1 MFSPSLKLHYSVYVN
16 LLSLYC
22 WMQVTL
28 ISFHYLIKHD
38 LIKTSL
44 MNIYINKLIYY
55 RWTYYLD
62 INHQCTYIIRTYT
75 TDGHILLGHEPLLD
89 V

>member
-1 MFSPSLKLHYSVYVN
+1 MFSPSLKLHYLVYVN

-55 RWTYYLD
+55 RWTYYSD
-62 INHQCTYIIRTYT
+62 IYHQCTYIIRTYT